1 MVTGRYGVSPRRIE
15 PCARFE
21 AAGEPHALAAALRMA
36 GLPLPSDA
44 NTAVRSPAG
53 WQVAW
58 LGPRRFVV
66 TGPIRDE
73 LRLQRLLHDAF
84 SQFVSADVCCSTDM
98 VACFELAG
106 PGAASVLAQGTALD
120 VSDAAFA
127 AGSAT
132 VTDLWGVAAVVER
145 PTQSPLCRVITVD
158 RSLAGF
164 IEGWLRTA
172 DGLPSSIKPGVMRS
186 ASGAA
191 PLPDSMAKARA
202 L

>member
-1 MVTGRYGVSPRRIE
+1 MTTGRYGVATRRIE

-21 AAGEPHALAAALRMA
+21 AAGEALAMASALRTA
-36 GLPLPSDA
+36 GMQLPSDP
-44 NTAVRSPAG
+44 NTAVRSQAG

-58 LGPRRFVV
+58 LGPRRYVV
-66 TGPIRDE
+66 TGPIDDAP
-73 LRLQRLLHDAF
+73 RLQRLLHDAF
-84 SQFVSADVCCSTDM
+84 SAFDSADVCCTTDM

-106 PGAASVLAQGTALD
+106 AGAASVLAQGTALD

-186 ASGAA
+186 ASGAE
-191 PLPDSMAKARA
+191 PVPDSKAQA
-202 L
+202 

>member
-1 MVTGRYGVSPRRIE
+1 MTTGRYGVSPRRIG

-21 AAGEPHALAAALRMA
+21 VAGEPLAMAAALRSA

-44 NTAVRSPAG
+44 NTAVRSQDG
-53 WQVAW
+53 RQVAW

-66 TGPIRDE
+66 TGPMDDE
-73 LRLQRLLHDAF
+73 QRLQRLLQEAF
-84 SQFVSADVCCSTDM
+84 SLFVSADVCCTTDM

-106 PGAASVLAQGTALD
+106 PGAASILAQGTALD

-127 AGSAT
+127 AGAAT

-145 PTQSPLCRVITVD
+145 PTQSPLCRIVTVD

-164 IEGWLRTA
+164 VEGWLRTA
-172 DGLPSSIKPGVMRS
+172 DGLPSTIKPGVMRS
-186 ASGAA
+186 ASGAE
-191 PLPDSMAKARA
+191 PVPDSKAQA
-202 L
+202 